1 MGFRKNFGCCICPME
16 SKSFIKSAAI
26 VFITLS
32 ALGLIVDIK
41 DAILGQKSLGLM
53 ITAIVLNVFILVWSI
68 IVLVNV
74 NKNNWKGIK
83 CYGIFMS
90 LMLFISIVIL
100 IVAFTVVLLA
110 VSELSQETIPKDMGL
125 LKAEII
131 MLWVVFIISLIVLI
145 WELHIAIGVIQS
157 SKYLENNSPSYEEM
171 DGNLYG

>member
-1 MGFRKNFGCCICPME
+1 
-16 SKSFIKSAAI
+16 
-26 VFITLS
+26 
-32 ALGLIVDIK
+32 
-41 DAILGQKSLGLM
+41 
-53 ITAIVLNVFILVWSI
+53 
-68 IVLVNV
+68 
-74 NKNNWKGIK
+74 
-83 CYGIFMS
+83 MS